1 MPATLAAPPSLQQTV
16 RNNLTAQGIKVYE
29 IKAILAPLDTGGEME
44 VWFTGLASGDKCAS
58 RHTAHMRDEDGA
70 EAVLSDG
77 WGEV

>member
-1 MPATLAAPPSLQQTV
+1 MPATLAEPPSLQQTV

-44 VWFTGLASGDKCAS
+44 VWFTGLAPGDKRAS
-58 RHTAHMRDEDGA
+58 RHTAYMLDTEGA
-70 EAVLSDG
+70 EATLSAG